1 MYKAKS
7 KARLYVS
14 APLSAGGTVDLT
26 AGQLHYAAN
35 VMRIGTGDSLLL
47 FNGHDGEWQATVQN
61 ISKKQCSLQVTE
73 QIREQEKPFDVWLAF
88 APVKKSR
95 TDFIVEKATE
105 LGAERLLPVFTQYT
119 TSKRVNVERLTSIA
133 IEAAEQ
139 CHRLNVPDI
148 DQAQPLA
155 AFCQHWPES
164 RTLFV
169 LDELGHQTGKAEP
182 ILNVI
187 ESEKYK
193 DGLTPVGFL
202 TGPEGGFDTSELDLL
217 RNLPF
222 VKPLTLGSRILRAE
236 TAVAAALAC
245 YRATVDKL

>member
-14 APLSAGGTVDLT
+14 GALSTGAVVELT
-26 AGQLHYAAN
+26 SGQLHYVAR
-35 VMRIGTGDSLLL
+35 VMRIEAGDSVLL
-47 FNGHDGEWQATVQN
+47 FNGHDGEWQATIQN

-73 QIREQEKPFDVWLAF
+73 QTREQEKPFDVWLAF

-105 LGAERLLPVFTQYT
+105 LGAERLFPVFTQFT
-119 TSKRVNVERLTSIA
+119 ASKRVNVERLTSIA

-139 CHRLNVPDI
+139 CHRLNVPVI
-148 DQAQPLA
+148 DQAQQLA
-155 AFCQHWPES
+155 ALCQDWPES

-169 LDELGHQTGKAEP
+169 LDELGYETGNAEP
-182 ILNVI
+182 ILSVL
-187 ESEKYK
+187 ESAKYK
-193 DGLTPVGFL
+193 DGATPVGFL

-222 VKPLTLGSRILRAE
+222 FKPLTLGSRILRAE